1 MKVFD
6 VFPFFNE
13 LDLLEIRLNLLS
25 PYVDFFV
32 LSEGTKNFQGGDKP
46 LYYEENKKRFKKFK
60 DKIIH
65 NVVEDNNVGLHAY
78 DRDIFQKNEIKKV
91 VLNHVSDDD
100 AILWGD
106 LDEVPNPEAVA
117 ELQSFF
123 ESDTIYHF
131 AQENCI
137 SYLNLVEMTGAIQAM
152 TPDFDYGDD
161 RRRWLGTKLIGK
173 PILEKYTMTELRSKQ
188 EREKNARIFPGGWH
202 WSYVGSEGLSVEER
216 LIKKCECSSHPEINN
231 EQIKSGVSKVRENK
245 DPIGRD
251 YAVYHTV
258 PVDDN
263 YPDYIVNNMEKYSYI
278 IKND

>member
-13 LDLLEIRLNLLS
+13 LDLLEIRLNLLE
-25 PYVDFFV
+25 PHVDFFI

-46 LYYEENKKRFKKFK
+46 LYYEENKDRFEKFNH
-60 DKIIH
+60 KIIH

-78 DRDIFQKNEIKKV
+78 DRDIFQKNEIKNV
-91 VLNHVSDDD
+91 ILEHISNED
-100 AILWGD
+100 AVIWGD

-117 ELQSFF
+117 ELESFF
-123 ESDTIYHF
+123 ENDTIYHF

-152 TPDFDYGDD
+152 TPDFDYGND
-161 RRRWLGTKLIGK
+161 RKRWLGTKVLGK
-173 PILEKYTMTELRSKQ
+173 PILDKYTMTELRSKQ

-231 EQIKSGVSKVRENK
+231 EQIKNGVSKVRENK

-263 YPDYIVNNMEKYSYI
+263 YPDYIVNNIEKYSYI